1 MNELTPPEVV
11 QALLDGKKV
20 EIRAVIDSQ
29 NSDWKPLDEHE
40 VNIRV
45 LTNGFFM
52 FRLAQEM
59 ITVGDVSFPKPESEP
74 LEVGTVYWVTAPTHQ
89 YYSSITT
96 FIWGNGRDDKRY
108 LQRGFVHLTRDAAI
122 QHAKALV
129 NLSGGS
135 IDAE

>member
-1 MNELTPPEVV
+1 MKELTPPEVV

-40 VNIRV
+40 VSIRV

-74 LEVGTVYWVTAPTHQ
+74 LQDGDKYWIADPMANSYAILSMWVG
-89 YYSSITT
+89 
-96 FIWGNGRDDKRY
+96 NKLDKLALSKGLLHKSRES
-108 LQRGFVHLTRDAAI
+108 AI
-122 QHAKALV
+122 AHAKAIIK
-129 NLSGGS
+129 LSGGS